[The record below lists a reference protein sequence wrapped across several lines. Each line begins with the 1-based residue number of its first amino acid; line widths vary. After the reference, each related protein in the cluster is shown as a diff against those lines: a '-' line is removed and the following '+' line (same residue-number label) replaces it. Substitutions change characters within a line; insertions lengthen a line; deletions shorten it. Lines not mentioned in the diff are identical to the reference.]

1 VVPDARLARDLAA
14 IVDVLRQAID
24 RGELA
29 LAQEK
34 TTFGA
39 LRIEVLAYDFGTV
52 VDATCFRV
60 SDVGIVR
67 ILLSNENS
75 NAAANIE
82 VAILLLIG

>member
-1 VVPDARLARDLAA
+1 
-14 IVDVLRQAID
+14 
-24 RGELA
+24 
-29 LAQEK
+29 
-34 TTFGA
+34 

-67 ILLSNENS
+67 ILLSNENN